1 MRAGRTATL
10 VGVALVAA
18 LWLGLVGYTVRT
30 RNLVALQVLFLVY
43 SAYGACTQL
52 LGVAAR
58 TRRREVALPNELPMV
73 SVLIPARN
81 EARVIQ
87 DTLRAVGALRY
98 HDRTGRPRFEVL
110 VLDDRSEDG
119 TADRAA
125 QVPLPVPVRVVRVPE
140 TSPRGKAA
148 VLNLGTQLSQGEIL
162 AVFDADAR
170 PDPEFLVRAV
180 PYLLEPGI
188 AGVQGRRLFYHREAT
203 WVARGQEHEFAA
215 YQSATQRARERFGA
229 HVLLGGN
236 GMLINRR
243 ALEIAGGW
251 NVQAPTE
258 DIDLAIRFHALGW
271 GVRYCEE
278 AVVWEESVPTWAG
291 LVRQRARWSE
301 GVLRALVDHAPRI
314 LRGHMTA
321 LQKAD
326 LLLFLTGSVLIPAAV
341 FASHAYA
348 VATLLR
354 SALEPYYLLPLPRS
368 LPEPLTVGAFGLL
381 VLALVVSAATEV
393 RTGPW
398 QVATGLWA
406 YLLFTAH
413 QMLSTPLA
421 LLNCAYTA
429 VTGRTLW
436 FKTEH
441 ALPWEGGSSL
451 ERDPRIGEWLALGAY
466 RRALP

>member
-1 MRAGRTATL
+1 VRARRITTL
-10 VGVALVAA
+10 LGVALVAA
-18 LWLGLVGYTVRT
+18 LWLGLVAYTVRT
-30 RNLVALQVLFLVY
+30 RDLVALQLLFLLY
-43 SAYGACTQL
+43 SGYGACTQL

-58 TRRREVALPNELPMV
+58 GRRAEPVRPVRLPTV

-87 DTLRAVGALRY
+87 DTLRAMGALRY
-98 HDRTGRPRFEVL
+98 HDRAGRPRFEVL

-119 TADRAA
+119 TGERAA
-125 QVPLPVPVRVVRVPE
+125 RVPVPVPVRVVRVPQG
-140 TSPRGKAA
+140 TPPGKAA
-148 VLNLGTQLSQGEIL
+148 VLNLGTQLARGEIL

-170 PDPEFLVRAV
+170 PDPEFLLRAV
-180 PYLLEPGI
+180 PYLFEPGV

-215 YQSATQRARERFGA
+215 YQSATQRARERWGA
-229 HVLLGGN
+229 HVLFGGN

-243 ALEIAGGW
+243 ALEAAGGW

-271 GVRYCEE
+271 RVRYCEE

-301 GVLRALVDHAPRI
+301 GVLRALVDHALRI
-314 LRGHMTA
+314 LRGHMTL

-348 VATLLR
+348 AATLLR
-354 SALEPYYLLPLPRS
+354 GALEPYYLLPLPRS

-381 VLALVVSAATEV
+381 TAALITSAAVEV
-393 RTGPW
+393 RAAPW
-398 QVATGLWA
+398 RVAAGFAA

-421 LLNCAYTA
+421 LLNCAYA
-429 VTGRTLW
+429 AATGRTLW

-441 ALPWEGGSSL
+441 AAPWGESDSV
-451 ERDPRIGEWLALGAY
+451 ERDPQVGEWLALGSY
-466 RRALP
+466 RRAIP

>member
-1 MRAGRTATL
+1 MKAGRAATL
-10 VGVALVAA
+10 LGLGLVAA
-18 LWLGLVGYTVRT
+18 LWLGLVTYTVRT
-30 RNLVALQVLFLVY
+30 RDLVALQVLFLVY

-58 TRRREVALPNELPMV
+58 RRAELAHSPQLPSV

-125 QVPLPVPVRVVRVPE
+125 RVSLPVPVRVVRVPE
-140 TSPRGKAA
+140 GNPAGKAA
-148 VLNLGTQLSQGEIL
+148 VLNLGTKLARGEIL

-170 PDPEFLVRAV
+170 PDPEFLLRAV
-180 PYLLEPGI
+180 PCLFEPGV
-188 AGVQGRRLFYHREAT
+188 AAVQGRRLFYHREAT

-215 YQSATQRARERFGA
+215 YQSVTQRARERFGA

-243 ALEIAGGW
+243 ALEVAGGW

-271 GVRYCEE
+271 RVRYCEE
-278 AVVWEESVPTWAG
+278 AVVWEESVSTWAR
-291 LVRQRARWSE
+291 LVRQRARWTE
-301 GVLRALVDHAPRI
+301 GVLRALVDHTPRI
-314 LRGHMTA
+314 LRGHMTP

-326 LLLFLTGSVLIPAAV
+326 LLLFLTGSVLIPGAV

-348 VATLLR
+348 TATLLR
-354 SALEPYYLLPLPRS
+354 SALEPYYLLPLPRT
-368 LPEPLTVGAFGLL
+368 LPGLLTSGAFGLL
-381 VLALVVSAATEV
+381 AAALVISAATEI
-393 RTGPW
+393 RGTPW
-398 QVATGLWA
+398 RVACGLVA

-421 LLNCAYTA
+421 LLNCAYA
-429 VTGRTLW
+429 AATGRALW
-436 FKTEH
+436 CKTEH
-441 ALPWEGGSSL
+441 AALREEGPSAD
-451 ERDPRIGEWLALGAY
+451 RDPRVGEWLAFGFY
-466 RRALP
+466 RRAIP